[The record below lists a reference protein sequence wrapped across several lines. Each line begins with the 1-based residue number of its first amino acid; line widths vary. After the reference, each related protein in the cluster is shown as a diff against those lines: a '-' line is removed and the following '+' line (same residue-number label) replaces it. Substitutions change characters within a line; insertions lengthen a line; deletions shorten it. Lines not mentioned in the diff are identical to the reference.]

1 MLAYHLADN
10 FFTAVTNAAMLMGC
24 NLEELMVVLST
35 RKLQAGA
42 DCIAKKLTLRQ
53 VTFNGVISLD
63 IYFHIVFDHKMIFY
77 EFLCRFICRQP
88 T

>member
-1 MLAYHLADN
+1 
-10 FFTAVTNAAMLMGC
+10 MLMGC

-63 IYFHIVFDHKMIFY
+63 IYFHIVLII
-77 EFLCRFICRQP
+77 R
-88 T
+88 